1 MSIYYLNDKPVFPD
15 PEEADRDGIIALGGD
30 LSEERLINAYA
41 SGIFPWYSEGQPI
54 LWWSPDPRMILFPDN
69 FKRSKSLRRTIN
81 KNVFNVTFD
90 KNFDEVIEQ
99 CATVRENNFEGTWIT
114 EDMKAAYKKLHKS
127 GYAHSVET
135 WKDGKLAGG
144 LYGVS
149 LGGVFFGESMFHLVT
164 DASKVALWYLVEMML
179 KWDFDFID
187 VQQETNHL
195 KNMGA
200 VPVERKKFL
209 TLLKNSLKKTTKRGL
224 WSGVL

>member
-54 LWWSPDPRMILFPDN
+54 LWWSPDPRMILFPDS
-69 FKRSKSLRRTIN
+69 FKRSKSLRRTVN

-164 DASKVALWYLVEMML
+164 DASKVALWHLVELML